1 MALKLEEKI
10 WRGRKVSAMSVKVC
24 KAAVK
29 PFICSFS
36 PLSCLL
42 VPYCEQQSFSDLG
55 AIRASSNLERVGLQA
70 AVL

>member
-1 MALKLEEKI
+1 MEGEK
-10 WRGRKVSAMSVKVC
+10 GVCNSVSVKAC

-29 PFICSFS
+29 PFIRSFS